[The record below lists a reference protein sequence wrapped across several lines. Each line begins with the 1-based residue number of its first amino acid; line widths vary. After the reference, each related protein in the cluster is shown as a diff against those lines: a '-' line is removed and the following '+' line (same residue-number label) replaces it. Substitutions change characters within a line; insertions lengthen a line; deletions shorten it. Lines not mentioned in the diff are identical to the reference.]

1 MCCKVD
7 SPKKARLKASNTL
20 TIMELLLSNAEL
32 PLRFELAT
40 YSEVGAIRVR
50 IAQRIAQQI
59 TINIHRS
66 QGNACA
72 DTATATAT
80 AYWMSC
86 SRFDA
91 VTTGTFFGCLRGRA
105 AVDKSLNLLQPP
117 ERLVVLYVEVD
128 VKLVR
133 VGGCHLQSLRLARA
147 VRHLGLCQYLLHHAN
162 WFLWFFHLL
171 LHLLHLGLVALLRED
186 VQQLRRHTV
195 LVGAL
200 CVIKEAVAP
209 DPLHVR
215 HELAPA
221 LALAAYKTLLD
232 RA

>member
-1 MCCKVD
+1 MLLEYCVQNEKSSWPEQPVQVD

-80 AYWMSC
+80 ATAYWMSC

-91 VTTGTFFGCLRGRA
+91 VTTGTFFGYEHTRGGDA
-105 AVDKSLNLLQPP
+105 ALIHLKG
-117 ERLVVLYVEVD
+117 RLSYTS
-128 VKLVR
+128 KA
-133 VGGCHLQSLRLARA
+133 GS
-147 VRHLGLCQYLLHHAN
+147 
-162 WFLWFFHLL
+162 
-171 LHLLHLGLVALLRED
+171 
-186 VQQLRRHTV
+186 HT
-195 LVGAL
+195 
-200 CVIKEAVAP
+200 P
-209 DPLHVR
+209 
-215 HELAPA
+215 
-221 LALAAYKTLLD
+221 
-232 RA
+232 

>member
-147 VRHLGLCQYLLHHAN
+147 VRHLGLCQYLL
-162 WFLWFFHLL
+162 
-171 LHLLHLGLVALLRED
+171 LHLGLVALLRED